1 MYKLNN
7 LYNKAPLTIS
17 VEHGN
22 KKVIFDVHSLLSKR
36 NKEELFNNQFDLLE
50 EYLNYKGDIF
60 KSNLIDKYLEADD
73 KLMLTITNPDIY
85 PLPLSISYQILDLFD
100 YNDVLSWVIN
110 IRKVPTL
117 PNLADAY
124 NISQGNDNEFTRAQ
138 TYLKSE
144 YLELVAFS
152 IIIKTVIPVIAHF
165 GSLKN
170 SEIAG
175 THKEYILYNFILG
188 HPIAEVPPAKRLF
201 MFINK
206 LVEIAV
212 KETTLTAIRIIEK
225 RIPKEE
231 MSNYMMSVIVLNK
244 VAIASVVNDTPNRN
258 MITIIYTY
266 VNNKLSVKAD
276 AGNAIREKTVMGNE
290 NTDDQ
295 ESIIE
300 SFRTNASL
308 SEGKIL
314 ELNWSLSN
322 LNIITGQLDV
332 DIPPKLLMD
341 ATEFCKEV
349 FTNYLA
355 EEQIL
360 ILSYIFKNIIDPRA
374 IELLSIDS
382 IYNLIVV
389 AFGYL
394 YTLGFKYLAILIT
407 AIPIE
412 TNNEIMYINTTVNRS
427 RLPIEVKDTLQT
439 LFPYNRVIN
448 AKNKVNLA
456 EETINDLANEIFS
469 KQWRYT
475 VDDKYLN
482 GVPGAAEGV
491 PSDLKIQLANLLI
504 HLETRKEYDTY
515 K

>member
-17 VEHGN
+17 IEHKD

-50 EYLNYKGDIF
+50 EYLIYKGDTF
-60 KSNLIDKYLEADD
+60 KSLLMDKYIEADNR
-73 KLMLTITNPDIY
+73 LMLSITNPDIY
-85 PLPLSISYQILDLFD
+85 PLPLTISYSILDMFD
-100 YNDVLSWVIN
+100 YEDVLNWVVN

-117 PNLADAY
+117 PNLADDY
-124 NISQGNDNEFTRAQ
+124 NISQGADNEFTRAQ

-152 IIIKTVIPVIAHF
+152 IIIKTTIPTIAHF

-170 SEIAG
+170 SEISG
-175 THKEYILYNFILG
+175 VHKEYILYNFISE
-188 HPIAEVPPAKRLF
+188 HKIAQVPPAKRLF

-206 LVEIAV
+206 LVEIAL
-212 KETTLTAIRIIEK
+212 KETTLTAVRIIEK

-231 MSNYMMSVIVLNK
+231 MANYMMSVIVLNK
-244 VAIASVVNDTPNRN
+244 ISTASVVNDTPTRN
-258 MITIIYTY
+258 MITIVYTY

-295 ESIIE
+295 ESIVE

-308 SEGKIL
+308 SEGKII
-314 ELNWSLSN
+314 ELNWSVSDIT
-322 LNIITGQLDV
+322 IIASQLD
-332 DIPPKLLMD
+332 IEINKELLTD
-341 ATEFCKEV
+341 ALEFCKEIY
-349 FTNYLA
+349 NGYLS

-360 ILSYIFKNIIDPRA
+360 ILSYIFKNVIDPRA
-374 IELLSIDS
+374 IELLNIDS
-382 IYNLIVV
+382 IYNLVVV

-394 YTLGFKYLAILIT
+394 NTLGFKYLAALIT

-412 TNNEIMYINTTVNRS
+412 KNDGILYINTTVNRS
-427 RLPIEVKDTLQT
+427 RLPIEVKDKLQE
-439 LFPYNRVIN
+439 LYPYNRVIN
-448 AKNKVNLA
+448 ANNKVNIT
-456 EETINDLANEIFS
+456 EEAINDLANEIFS

-475 VDDKYLN
+475 ASEKYLKDT
-482 GVPGAAEGV
+482 PGINEGV

-504 HLETRKEYDTY
+504 HIEGNRND
-515 K
+515 

>member
-17 VEHGN
+17 IEHRD
-22 KKVIFDVHSLLSKR
+22 KKVVFDVHSLLSKR
-36 NKEELFNNQFDLLE
+36 NKDELFNNQFDLLE
-50 EYLNYKGDIF
+50 EYLNYKGDAF
-60 KSNLIDKYLEADD
+60 KTLLLEKYLIADD
-73 KLMLTITNPDIY
+73 RLMLTITNPDVY
-85 PLPLSISYQILDLFD
+85 PLPLSISYEILDMFD
-100 YNDVLSWVIN
+100 YNDVLSWVVN

-117 PNLADAY
+117 PNLADNY

-152 IIIKTVIPVIAHF
+152 IIIKTVVPTIAHF

-206 LVEIAV
+206 LVEIAL
-212 KETTLTAIRIIEK
+212 KETTLTAVRIIEK

-244 VAIASVVNDTPNRN
+244 VGTASVVNDTPSRN

-308 SEGKIL
+308 SEGKLI
-314 ELNWSLSN
+314 ELNWAVSD
-322 LNIITGQLDV
+322 LNIITSQLDV
-332 DIPPKLLMD
+332 VIAPDLLAD
-341 ATEFCKEV
+341 ASEFCKEI
-349 FTNYLA
+349 FTSYLS

-360 ILSYIFKNIIDPRA
+360 IISYIFKNILDPRA
-374 IELLSIDS
+374 IELLTIDS

-394 YTLGFKYLAILIT
+394 HTLGFKYLAILIT
-407 AIPIE
+407 AIPVE
-412 TNNEIMYINTTVNRS
+412 ASDEIMYINTTVNRS
-427 RLPIEVKDTLQT
+427 RLPIEIKDTLQT
-439 LFPYNRVIN
+439 LFPYNRVVN

-475 VDDKYLN
+475 VNDKYIN
-482 GVPGAAEGV
+482 EVPGITEGV

-504 HLETRKEYDTY
+504 HLETRK
-515 K
+515 